1 MRKVLLALVFFAFA
15 VPSVAAEE
23 PAPKVIDDFYKVLLD
38 TMKNADK
45 LGFNGRREKLAPA
58 IDKAYNLPL
67 MARLSVGPQWNTLSP
82 EQQKHFVEGFGELTL
97 STYAARFDG
106 YSGEKLVVEPEN
118 QDAQGGKV
126 VHTKLIKSNGEP
138 IQLNY
143 LMRQDNGQWK
153 IIDVYLKGTVSELA
167 TRRSEFSSVLRRDGG
182 AALLKVMEQKI
193 AEARAG

>member
-1 MRKVLLALVFFAFA
+1 MRRLLFALFFLVLGLPAGAAAPPAA
-15 VPSVAAEE
+15 VIEE
-23 PAPKVIDDFYKVLLD
+23 FYKTLLE
-38 TMKNADK
+38 TMKNAEK

-58 IDKAYNLPL
+58 VDKAYNLPL
-67 MARLSVGPQWNTLSP
+67 MARLSVGPQWKSLTP
-82 EQQKHFVEGFGELTL
+82 EEQKRFVAGFRELTL

-106 YSGEKLVVEPEN
+106 YSGEKLEVENN
-118 QDAQGGKV
+118 QDAQGGKIV
-126 VHTKLIKSNGEP
+126 STKLIKSDGEP

-143 LMRQDNGQWK
+143 LMRQEDGAWK

-182 AALLKVMEQKI
+182 EALLKVMDQKI